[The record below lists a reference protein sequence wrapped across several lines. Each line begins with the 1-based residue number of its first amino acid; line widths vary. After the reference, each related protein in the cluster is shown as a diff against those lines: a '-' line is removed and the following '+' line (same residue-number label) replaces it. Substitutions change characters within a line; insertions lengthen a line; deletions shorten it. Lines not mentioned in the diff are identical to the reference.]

1 MKEKYL
7 VCECFNNRVL
17 GGSLYN
23 TEEDAQEAFCS
34 IIEDYGVSPDE
45 EIVEL
50 GVFESEDGYV
60 VQMLK
65 VLDKE

>member
-7 VCECFNNRVL
+7 VSENFNNRVL
-17 GGSLYN
+17 GGSIYN

-34 IIEDYGVSPDE
+34 IIEDYGVSPYDE
-45 EIVEL
+45 IIEL
-50 GVFESEDGYV
+50 GIFESDDGYI

-65 VLDKE
+65 VLDK